1 MSVRRPSQEF
11 WNGRRVLLTGHTG
24 FKGSWL
30 ALWLKRLGADV
41 YALSLPPLDGPNLFD
56 LANVAGSCES
66 HFVDLRNACA
76 VANAVNDARP
86 EIVLHLAAQALVRRS
101 LEDPTETFD
110 TNVIGLVNLLD
121 ALRGQPDLQTV
132 LVVTSDKVYWNNGC
146 GHAFKESA
154 PLGGKDPYS
163 ASKAAAEHVAHTY
176 AQSFFEREGIRV
188 ATSRGGN
195 VIGGGDFATDRI
207 APDCVRA
214 ALDGEPL
221 TLRHPEAT
229 RPWQHALDCLCGYLL
244 FAETLSEDPTCPR
257 TLNIGPRSSEDLPVR
272 VFAETL
278 LTALG
283 HVTANGC
290 PQVEVK
296 PVPGS
301 IEAPYLQ
308 IDASLARCTLG
319 WDDALV
325 GRVAIASVASWF
337 RQWLDGADMGSVTLA
352 EINQYQAAA
361 S

>member
-1 MSVRRPSQEF
+1 MSVRRPDQEY
-11 WNGRRVLLTGHTG
+11 WKGRRVLLTGHTG

-30 ALWLKRLGADV
+30 ALWLNQLGADV
-41 YALSLPPLDGPNLFD
+41 YAFALPPSDGPSLFD
-56 LANVAGSCES
+56 LADVASHCDS
-66 HFVDLRNACA
+66 HFVDLRDASSVADA
-76 VANAVNDARP
+76 VREARP

-101 LEDPTETFD
+101 LEDPIETFD
-110 TNVIGLVNLLD
+110 TNVTGLVNLLE
-121 ALRGQPDLQTV
+121 ALRGEADLRTV

-146 GHAFKESA
+146 GSAFKESA

-176 AQSFFEREGIRV
+176 AQSYFERDGVRV

-195 VIGGGDFATDRI
+195 VIGGGDFAADRI

-214 ALDGEPL
+214 ALDGETL

-244 FAETLSEDPTCPR
+244 FAETLSQDPSCPR

-272 VFAETL
+272 LFAETL
-278 LTALG
+278 LNALG

-290 PQVEVK
+290 PKVRVE

-308 IDASLARCTLG
+308 IDASLARSTLG
-319 WDDALV
+319 WDDDLV

-337 RQWLDGADMGSVTLA
+337 RQWLDGADMGTVTMA
-352 EINQYQAAA
+352 EINAYQAAA